1 MNMSA
6 LLTDLRIALM
16 NLFEH
21 RRRSSFLGAAI
32 AVVTCLFVMLSALSA
47 GIHHTLVDT
56 ATTLTTGHLNVGG
69 FFKVT
74 AGQAAPLVT
83 DYAKL
88 AELVKR
94 SVPELDFMVQRGRG
108 WGKLVSDKGSMQ
120 AGIAGID
127 IETEPQIRAVLN
139 VYEGSLDELKHPNT
153 LLLFEQQAKKL
164 DVKVGDAITISSTTS
179 RGTANTLDC
188 RVVALA
194 RDVGLLS
201 SFNVLT
207 SSESL
212 RALYQLRSDVT
223 GVLQLHVK
231 PQYVERLQPIAE
243 KLRLTLEQA
252 GYRMMVPDARAFW
265 LKFQTVARED
275 WTGQKL
281 DVTSWEDELSFIMW
295 TFRALQALSF
305 ILMVILI
312 GIMVAGIMNTLW
324 IAIRERTREIGALR
338 AIGMQKANVARL
350 FLFEACMLGMLGAAL
365 GVTLGTLGCS
375 LINAANIHVPRSVQ
389 LFLMRDTVTL
399 TVEPRTLFSSI
410 LMITVISGAAALF
423 PSLRAASR
431 KPVDAMAHFG

>member
-1 MNMSA
+1 MTA

-32 AVVTCLFVMLSALSA
+32 AAVTCLFVLLNALSA

-74 AGQAAPLVT
+74 AGQAGPLVT
-83 DYAKL
+83 DYEKIEA
-88 AELVKR
+88 LVKR
-94 SVPELDFMVQRGRG
+94 SVPELDFMVHRGRG
-108 WGKLVSDKGSMQ
+108 WGKLVSDRGSMQ

-127 IETEPQIRAVLN
+127 IETEPQIREVLN
-139 VYEGSLDELKHPNT
+139 VYQGSLDELKHPNT
-153 LLLFEQQAKKL
+153 LVLFEQQAKKL
-164 DVKVGDAITISSTTS
+164 DVNVGDAITISSATS

-188 RVVALA
+188 RVVAIA

-212 RALYQLRSDVT
+212 RALYQLRPNVT

-231 PQYVERLQPIAE
+231 PQYVEHLQPIVE

-252 GYRMMVPDARAFW
+252 GYRMMAPDPRAFW

-305 ILMVILI
+305 MLMVILI

-350 FLFEACMLGMLGAAL
+350 FLFEACMLGVLGAAL
-365 GVTLGTLGCS
+365 GVVLGTLLCT
-375 LINAANIHVPRSVQ
+375 LINAAHIQVPRSVQ

-399 TVEPRTLFSSI
+399 TVEPKTLLSSI
-410 LMITVISGAAALF
+410 LMITIISGIAALF